1 MRPAANYCESDLQIG
16 SSSFSLQ
23 GMLGRVQ
30 PSNPISE
37 NNQFFN
43 ILQPSQHATEIQAS
57 DLLVQDSQA

>member
-1 MRPAANYCESDLQIG
+1 MG

-43 ILQPSQHATEIQAS
+43 ILQPSQRAIQIQAS
-57 DLLVQDSQA
+57 DLLVQDSQV